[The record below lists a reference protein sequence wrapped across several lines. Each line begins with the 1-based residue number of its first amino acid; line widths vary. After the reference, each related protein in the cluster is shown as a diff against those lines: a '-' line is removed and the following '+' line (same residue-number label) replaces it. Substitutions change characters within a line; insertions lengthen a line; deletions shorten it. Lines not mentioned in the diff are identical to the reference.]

1 MRLLI
6 WIINRAALIAITILV
21 AALVLFSFMDY
32 SEASGASAGSDP
44 IVFLGNENLAPIV
57 YNDHGRA
64 KGVAVDIVEA
74 LGERIGHDIEIR
86 AINWDS
92 AQEVVLHGEADVLI
106 HINPDPERKELY
118 DFSIGMLESEFS
130 IFTGVGNAGIRSVE
144 DLVGRTV
151 GVEPGGY
158 PMKLIEDRE
167 GISIELIYDWE
178 MAFQDLSS
186 GELDAIIVDRW
197 IGEYELAQSKVD
209 GVRIVEE
216 PIETQFSR
224 MAVRKGN
231 EELLVE
237 INSSLTK
244 MHDDGTIER
253 ILNTWKGSRIVYL
266 TEDRYRRIFTHSVLA
281 LLVFVVLISTY
292 TINKYKKLSKKL
304 EADVRE
310 GTAQLHVTNEL
321 LREANIELK
330 RISMVDGL
338 TSIANRR
345 SFNDAYDKVWKLSLR
360 EEKSLSIIMMDID
373 NFKAYNDT
381 YGHLA
386 GDDTLKSVAK
396 VLKNSVN
403 RPGDMVARY
412 GGEEFV
418 VLLMDTDETGAK
430 IIAERIR
437 KRTEDLGIVN
447 EKVDSVITISLGVA
461 SSIPKPEMLPDDL
474 IDSADKALYKAK
486 KEGRNRVEVAGKV

>member
-266 TEDRYRRIFTHSVLA
+266 TEDSYRRIFKHSVLA

-345 SFNDAYDKVWKLSLR
+345 SFDDVYDKVWKLSLR

>member
-345 SFNDAYDKVWKLSLR
+345 SFDDVYDKVWKLSLR